1 MRIRSRAGIAVAT
14 TFCLLGVALMA
25 PRSGVSETKKAA
37 EKPILKNV
45 QTTGLEI
52 GWAGRINFGPNGLLL
67 VGDRTTASVVAIDTG
82 DVGPVK
88 KLKKKVDKIDDLVA
102 AALGAKSDAVTI
114 EDMAV
119 NPKSGKIYLS
129 VNRKADRVSA
139 ILVIDDEGKVSNL
152 NLKTAKYVR
161 VGLPNEDG
169 KLSNITGV
177 QFAGDRV
184 LAAGQSREEFANKIY
199 VLPLP
204 LTHGE
209 SASIYSARTYHV
221 AHRRWETK
229 APIQSFV
236 PYEEDGKNYIVGA
249 FACTPIARFPI
260 DDLEKNAKVIGE
272 SVVELG
278 SGNRPVDM
286 FTYQKDGKRWLVTNT
301 DRFHWARKGGFGPSK
316 YWGVRVS
323 IDLLNTD
330 KINEE
335 AVRRDIK
342 TKKDPSGIE
351 IVDALFG
358 ARYVDKLNNEEII
371 VLRDNNGKLDLDIAK
386 LP

>member
-1 MRIRSRAGIAVAT
+1 MKLRSLGI
-14 TFCLLGVALMA
+14 LLGVCLLTTAILVPQSA
-25 PRSGVSETKKAA
+25 KSDSKKTKAA
-37 EKPILKNV
+37 PVLQNV
-45 QTTGLEI
+45 QDGGLEI
-52 GWAGRINFGPNGLLL
+52 GLAGRMSFGPNGLLL
-67 VGDRTTASVVAIDTG
+67 VADTGNGSVVAIDTG
-82 DVGPVK
+82 DSGPVK

-102 AALGAKSDAVTI
+102 AAMGAQAGGVKI

-129 VNRKADRVSA
+129 VNRKDRVSA
-139 ILVIDDEGKVSNL
+139 ILVINDEGKISNL
-152 NLKTAKYVR
+152 NLKSAKHVR
-161 VGLPNEDG
+161 VGLPNGEG
-169 KLSNITGV
+169 KLGNITGV

-204 LTHGE
+204 LKHGD
-209 SASIYSARTYHV
+209 SAAIYSARTYHV

-249 FACTPIARFPI
+249 FACTPIARFPV
-260 DDLEKNAKVIGE
+260 DDLAEDAKVIGE

-286 FTYQKDGKRWLVTNT
+286 FTYKKDGKTWLVTNT
-301 DRFHWARKGGFGPSK
+301 DRFHYKRNTYGPSR
-316 YWGVRVS
+316 YWGVRVPV
-323 IDLLNTD
+323 DLLGTD
-330 KINEE
+330 EINEN
-335 AVRRDIK
+335 AVRRNTK
-342 TKKDPSGIE
+342 TKKGPANIE
-351 IVDALFG
+351 IVDVLSG
-358 ARYVDKLNNEEII
+358 VRYVDKLNDGEII
-371 VLRDNNGKLDLDIAK
+371 VLRDNEGKLDLELAQ

>member
-1 MRIRSRAGIAVAT
+1 MRIRSRLGIAAT
-14 TFCLLGVALMA
+14 VTFCLLAIALMA
-25 PRSGVSETKKAA
+25 PQSGVGETKKTSQ
-37 EKPILKNV
+37 KLLKNV
-45 QTTGLEI
+45 QNGGLTI
-52 GWAGRINFGPNGLLL
+52 GWVGRINFGPNGLLL
-67 VGDRTTASVVAIDTG
+67 VGDRAEASVIAIDTG

-102 AALGAKSDAVTI
+102 AALGAKADAVSI

-139 ILVIDDEGKVSNL
+139 ILVIDDEGKISNL
-152 NLKTAKYVR
+152 NLSSAKHVR
-161 VGLPNEDG
+161 IKLPNEGG

-236 PYEEDGKNYIVGA
+236 PYEENGKNYIVGA

-260 DDLEKNAKVIGE
+260 DDLEENAKVIGE

-286 FTYQKDGKRWLVTNT
+286 FTYEKDGKRWLVTNT

-316 YWGVRVS
+316 YWGVRVA
-323 IDLLNTD
+323 IDLLGTD
-330 KINEE
+330 EINEK
-335 AVRRDIK
+335 AARRDIK
-342 TKKDPSGIE
+342 TKKGPEGIE

-358 ARYVDKLNNEEII
+358 ARYVDKLNDSEIV
-371 VLRDNNGKLDLDIAK
+371 VLRDNEGKLDLDIAK